1 MQPQMLPSSSS
12 CYYVQC
18 KIPEAVKAQLV
29 QTLVP
34 SEETA
39 LKLRGCLLLA
49 AASVQKVRPPLRGHH
64 APPDD
69 RLPKKKNTTDHP
81 SLKGSFFLFLSV
93 CKTSCYLPVATGI
106 FPSLLTSQDPF
117 LSTPIPTR
125 IMHGDTARSVEC
137 HLRVRTPH

>member
-69 RLPKKKNTTDHP
+69 RLKKTHYRP
-81 SLKGSFFLFLSV
+81 SIIKRFFFFVSF
-93 CKTSCYLPVATGI
+93 
-106 FPSLLTSQDPF
+106 
-117 LSTPIPTR
+117 
-125 IMHGDTARSVEC
+125 
-137 HLRVRTPH
+137 RV